1 MTQLIANLPPKLFE
15 IQLLQ
20 LVKKENK
27 KETYDN
33 LNKHIYFKNF
43 IYVNEDNIEVINK
56 YKNDI
61 QLIMSEDIDVD
72 ATIAKYNSKHKK
84 SEQINPDDVLS
95 FISVGVMNKVYSE
108 EEIDIE
114 VFNEILLEISD
125 DLNNDDIKNLLQEYD
140 VDNIDSFE
148 EANNDYIFILKRNKS
163 IYIKEEDLINYIK
176 MGLEVELID
185 NQVDNG
191 SSYNLITELQNKD
204 FILNQKEFNE
214 IKKMFEPDDTIQNWE
229 ILDDKFVCV
238 FMENLNFNVDMNDVL
253 ESFF

>member
-1 MTQLIANLPPKLFE
+1 
-15 IQLLQ
+15 
-20 LVKKENK
+20 
-27 KETYDN
+27 
-33 LNKHIYFKNF
+33 
-43 IYVNEDNIEVINK
+43 
-56 YKNDI
+56 
-61 QLIMSEDIDVD
+61 MSEDIDVD

-191 SSYNLITELQNKD
+191 SSYNLITQLQDKD
-204 FILNQKEFNE
+204 FILNPKEFNE
-214 IKKMFEPDDTIQNWE
+214 I
-229 ILDDKFVCV
+229 
-238 FMENLNFNVDMNDVL
+238 
-253 ESFF
+253 